1 MAAGLSP
8 ACSYCTWSRA
18 PGVPL
23 SGKLTARAI
32 RTLMAA
38 GRWVRIVS
46 GAWEVASRRART
58 ATVSARPPMTIPA
71 ATVPIVGSQMPGK
84 EAGASLRLAEGQY
97 FPWFIFSLPVGGSLR
112 VHGRGSRRLPA
123 WRLLEGHVG
132 LLGDVRMASAV
143 KQHRDKRSAPTRV
156 GWRSSGRAAVRSSPG
171 TGLDL
176 LSDRAGKAPA

>member
-1 MAAGLSP
+1 VRG
-8 ACSYCTWSRA
+8 
-18 PGVPL
+18 GV
-23 SGKLTARAI
+23 
-32 RTLMAA
+32 
-38 GRWVRIVS
+38 
-46 GAWEVASRRART
+46 
-58 ATVSARPPMTIPA
+58 
-71 ATVPIVGSQMPGK
+71 
-84 EAGASLRLAEGQY
+84 AEGKDSHCQCQAADDDSGGDRADCRQPDAGEGGWSVAQVGRRSV
-97 FPWFIFSLPVGGSLR
+97 FPLVHLSLPVGGSLR